1 MFGGGGESGVVL
13 DARRRLGFLRAG
25 DAADPSFS

>member
-1 MFGGGGESGVVL
+1 MFGAGGESGVVL

-25 DAADPSFS
+25 DADPSFS